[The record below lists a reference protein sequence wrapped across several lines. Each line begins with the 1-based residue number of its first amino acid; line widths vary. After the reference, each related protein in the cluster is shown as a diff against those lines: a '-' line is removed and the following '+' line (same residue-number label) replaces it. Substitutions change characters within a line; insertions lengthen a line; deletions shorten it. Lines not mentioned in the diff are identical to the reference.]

1 MTISQ
6 RQLLYFIA
14 VVEAGSFSR
23 AAKSVGVAQSALSH
37 QISGLETL
45 LGTRLLE
52 RRAKGTVTTTAGERL
67 YGHAKSIAA
76 AFSNAEFDVRTF
88 SQRPT
93 GRITVVMAHPVVD
106 PLTLPFVRA
115 VREHLPDVQITL
127 HEYISTLATERI
139 LLGLSDFALV
149 YDPKPDPRLETIS
162 VIEEEL
168 FLVGVKEM
176 IGSGST
182 PVNLSSLSHAPML
195 PPRPLRHQ
203 RALKKRQMLRD
214 QVEASE
220 WLEVDS
226 HSAVRQML
234 VAGMACSILTRASI
248 EPELRTGL
256 VHHRPIRNPGVLWN
270 LHLIWSLER
279 PRTKAFL
286 AVRELILD
294 VIRSEV
300 FSGRW
305 PARWLLEEKPPTP
318 QT

>member
-37 QISGLETL
+37 QISELETL

-52 RRAKGTVTTTAGERL
+52 RKAKGTVTTAAGERL

-88 SQRPT
+88 SKRPT

-106 PLTLPFVRA
+106 PLTLPFLRA
-115 VREHLPDVQITL
+115 IREHLPDVQISL
-127 HEYISTLATERI
+127 HEYISTAATERI
-139 LLGLSDFALV
+139 LSGLSDFALV
-149 YDPKPDPRLETIS
+149 YDPGPDPRLES
-162 VIEEEL
+162 MAMIEEEL
-168 FLVGVKEM
+168 FLVGVKEI

-182 PVNLSSLSHAPML
+182 PVNLASLSHTPVL
-195 PPRPLRHQ
+195 PPRPQRHQ

-214 QVEASE
+214 RVEASD
-220 WLEVDS
+220 WVEVDS

-234 VAGMACSILTRASI
+234 VAGMACSILTRASV
-248 EPELRTGL
+248 EPELRSGL
-256 VHHRPIRNPGVLWN
+256 VHCRPIRNPSVLWN
-270 LHLIWSLER
+270 LHLVWSIER

-294 VIRSEV
+294 VVESEV
-300 FSGRW
+300 SSGRW
-305 PARWLLEEKPPTP
+305 PARWLLKEKPRVP
-318 QT
+318 